1 MAGNQ
6 RFDEARRQLD
16 TALAGLTS
24 EEPPH
29 SVSPAPEPGA
39 PPITEVLT
47 RLAVGVLILGLD
59 AFAAQAGGWEQ
70 VAGITRAA
78 PAAPSGPRAPG
89 ALRFRHGMI
98 GWAFET
104 EAQLRPGGNPRQ
116 WLRVVVGHLAGTVFS
131 VVLDALPWPG
141 QRRARSDAPASTDQT
156 TTRWVARGRAEEE
169 RSRAFASAAL
179 ADILDE
185 AIPAL
190 AHRPGVQQALTGL
203 VRSPAMDNAITTL
216 AARPGVQQ
224 AIAELV
230 RSPAIDDAITTLAAR
245 PGVQQAIAG
254 LVRSPAIDDAI
265 TTLAARPGVQQAL
278 TDLVKTPA
286 MGQAIETLAES
297 PALVQLVRTQ
307 STTLAGEIMEEGHQR
322 AFSAD
327 AILEGAARKTLGR
340 SPRSALPP
348 EDQGLILSRP
358 PRPPTYARYAGFTSR
373 AVALVID
380 LLVISGGLLLFGI
393 ALDFLTRTSG
403 VGQLLRALG
412 ESFAWVQP
420 VNRFLLGAT
429 FELSLALLANFAY
442 FTFFH
447 SLGGATV
454 GKHLLGLRVVS
465 AAGERLTPGQAAL
478 RTLGYALS
486 SLPLYLGFLSVIV
499 NNRRRGWHDRIARTC
514 VVHTWA
520 ARPDE
525 HFLRRAVDKLG

>member
-224 AIAELV
+224 AIAE
-230 RSPAIDDAITTLAAR
+230 
-245 PGVQQAIAG
+245 